1 MANGNLGSYAVT
13 LPNIFQAPG
22 QALESATQQLER
34 QTEKMA
40 ERAMREQEMAERRAE
55 REETQMYRKMQTIQE
70 LSDLSK
76 YQTANDVANAVG
88 NRSANE
94 IKNKY
99 IQLAREGKVGL
110 ADIMEGVNK
119 EIAATTEGMN
129 ALKIEHESFDKAAQ
143 ELKKQFPNID
153 TTSLYKDYR
162 QDVISRRLKDGAS
175 FANPIEVQQSDL
187 VTNLANPDYLSKYI
201 RGGKSLTEAITAPKG
216 LEKSSVFVGTP
227 TENVRFDATI
237 PFWMKPSFTQ
247 EQAPG
252 GFLQKGI
259 QPKLEI
265 KASALPVEAI
275 PSSSKVPY
283 MVIDADVYDRF
294 SQEPN
299 TNIELIQATR
309 DKFPG
314 YDKFNPTEKE
324 YAKRNVLY
332 DKLTT
337 LDQSQFYPTASTR
350 APITNINMPKETTVV
365 VDRYKELKNYMD
377 GKKEGYAAPVNELSA
392 GMQDAI
398 LDFARSATGEEKGEL
413 GQEDIILKENPQG
426 QIAVYRFDQKT
437 KKMGDMIAPITEL
450 DLNIGAQ
457 PTAAGKTQAI
467 KQAGKPETKPGG
479 QTYSSEIEAKIG
491 NVLKANPGASRQDV
505 INALKKEGKI

>member
-1 MANGNLGSYAVT
+1 MANGNLGSYAVS

-40 ERAMREQEMAERRAE
+40 ERGMREQELAERKAE
-55 REETQMYRKMQTIQE
+55 REEIQMYRKMQTIQE

-88 NRSANE
+88 NKSAND

-153 TTSLYKDYR
+153 TTTLYKDYR
-162 QDVISRRLKDGAS
+162 QDVINRRLKDGSS

-201 RGGKSLTEAITAPKG
+201 RGGKSLTEAIQAPKG
-216 LEKSSVFVGTP
+216 LEKSSVFTGTP
-227 TENVRFDATI
+227 MQNVKFEAQI
-237 PFWMKPSFTQ
+237 PFWKKASFTP

-252 GFLQKGI
+252 GFLQKGVVP
-259 QPKLEI
+259 QLQI
-265 KASALPVEAI
+265 KESVVPAEAI
-275 PSSSKVPY
+275 PSSSKQPFKIVDEE
-283 MVIDADVYDRF
+283 VFNRF
-294 SQEPN
+294 TQEPN
-299 TNIELIQATR
+299 TNLELIQATR
-309 DKFPG
+309 EKYPQ
-314 YDKFNPTEKE
+314 YDSFKPIEKE
-324 YAKRNVLY
+324 YAKRNVLH
-332 DKLTT
+332 DKLST

-350 APITNINMPKETTVV
+350 APVTNINMPKEPVATINVYPEV
-365 VDRYKELKNYMD
+365 EKLVDTRQS
-377 GKKEGYAAPVNELSA
+377 GKAAPLNQLSA
-392 GMQDAI
+392 NTQGI
-398 LDFARSATGEEKGEL
+398 VLDFARKAKGDNQLSQNEVAIKRNEKGEISLYEFDVNTGKL
-413 GQEDIILKENPQG
+413 G
-426 QIAVYRFDQKT
+426 T
-437 KKMGDMIAPITEL
+437 MIAPIPKL
-450 DLNIGAQ
+450 DVNLEAQ
-457 PTAAGKTQAI
+457 PTAAGKAQVVKTNAPSARKYTYQGKTYTEAQLMSAA
-467 KQAGKPETKPGG
+467 KQSGMTLEEYKK
-479 QTYSSEIEAKIG
+479 
-491 NVLKANPGASRQDV
+491 
-505 INALKKEGKI
+505 ALKL